1 MDIEITRD
9 KFLGGQLIISQP
21 KRGYRAGI
29 DPVILAASIRA
40 RSGERV
46 LELGCGV
53 GVASLCLAQ
62 RVKGLRVV
70 GLEIIPQIAQLA
82 RDNAQENELPMEVI
96 DGDIGDI
103 PTELRNLQFDH
114 VMANPP
120 YFDRRHG
127 NVALSIAKE
136 RSRGEQT
143 PLAVW
148 TQAAGRRVKPKGF
161 IYFIFRTDRLP
172 DLLRALPSSVGSIE
186 VTPLVSRSQRP
197 SELMIL
203 TARKSGRSG
212 FKLLP
217 EIIMHEGKSHQKGK
231 SDYTS
236 QLISVLRNGQA
247 LIKDICF
254 SQN

>member
-9 KFLGGQLIISQP
+9 KFLGGRLVISQP
-21 KRGYRAGI
+21 KKGYRAGV
-29 DPVILAASIRA
+29 DPVILAASIPA
-40 RSGERV
+40 RSGESI

-62 RVKGLRVV
+62 RVKALRIT
-70 GLEIIPQIAQLA
+70 GLEILPKIAQLA
-82 RDNAQENELPMEVI
+82 RDNAQENDLPMEVI
-96 DGDIGDI
+96 DGDLGDMPI
-103 PTELRNLQFDH
+103 ELRNLQFDH

-127 NVALSIAKE
+127 SVAPSVLKE

-161 IYFIFRTDRLP
+161 IHFIFRTERLL
-172 DLLRALPSSVGSIE
+172 DLLQILPLSLGSVE
-186 VTPLVSRSQRP
+186 VIPLVPRSQKP

-217 EIIMHEGKSHQKGK
+217 EIVMHEGKSHQIGK
-231 SDYTS
+231 PDYTS

-247 LIKDICF
+247 LTKDF
-254 SQN
+254 